1 MSSDLLK
8 KDSNTQLQ
16 SKNTIDSLRKAEN
29 RDYNSGRNFAR
40 QLKKDLSQNL
50 ESEPDTVSKSNL
62 DEFRKGMKDAQK
74 EYNARKDSSKFYLG
88 LIKKLII
95 PKDSITY
102 YFQLNDEALDS
113 VFTAKGIS
121 TFFPVRKTI
130 KNSIVKEYHRY
141 LEESMD

>member
-113 VFTAKGIS
+113 VLRLREYLHSSLSGKPS
-121 TFFPVRKTI
+121 K
-130 KNSIVKEYHRY
+130 IV
-141 LEESMD
+141 L